1 MTHKVAIAISG
12 AVSLGSYESG
22 TVYELIHAIKL
33 HNEANPDN
41 RIEID
46 VLSGASA
53 GGMTA
58 AMIAQKLLY
67 DGAALEDPINNS
79 LYDVWVNR
87 VDILDLLNPD
97 LGDDPDKSLLSSN
110 RIRDN
115 AKYVFLTRYNQLDP
129 VIKPHIAVGEKIQLG
144 LALSNL
150 NGVDYELPTFSATDT
165 GMDSGEFI
173 QTRNQDRYTTEVT
186 DTCDHADYWV
196 DVMTAGR
203 ACGAFPLAFRPLS
216 VQRQWDCADYK
227 GLGAK
232 DWASY
237 FTGQYSYADGGI
249 FNNYPLGLARDLA
262 LRVDKEA
269 GDADKR
275 FYFYISPDAKVTS
288 ADYSFSAD
296 NANMVQAMG
305 QIVKSILSNS
315 RFQDWVQTDS
325 LNSELEKL
333 HRRAKGLLDV
343 VMNAKP
349 DELSAMRTTADKFC
363 KMLYLESSGGDQTA
377 QQNNYRKDYQHAEAA
392 FMPYVPTGVHLTTE
406 QKTVWLNSILVMEVN
421 ANLNGK
427 DKMRIYTITAEASEL
442 ASSPIAAFFG
452 FLDVRFRIHDYWV
465 GRLKARNMIN
475 QIIHHVKQGDAHQL
489 PLNISP
495 LDTTEIEAKLEGM
508 SALRNATMSD
518 VAKTTRKKL
527 YQRLKNRS
535 QLIMKSLG
543 LNFIVRK
550 LILQFVLKGKIK
562 QFLKL

>member
-33 HNEANPDN
+33 HNDANPDN

-67 DGAALEDPINNS
+67 DGKALEDPVNNS

-87 VDILDLLNPD
+87 VDIIDLLNPD

-115 AKYVFLTRYNQLDP
+115 AKYVFLTRYNQLNP
-129 VIKPHIAVGEKIQLG
+129 EINAHSAVGEKIQLG

-150 NGVDYELPTFSATDT
+150 NGVDYELPTFSTTATGTETGT
-165 GMDSGEFI
+165 GMGQGEFI
-173 QTRNQDRYTTEVT
+173 QTRNQDRFTTEVD
-186 DTCDHADYWV
+186 DTCDRADYWTE
-196 DVMTAGR
+196 VMTAGR
-203 ACGAFPLAFRPLS
+203 ACGAFPLAFRPLT
-216 VQRQWDCADYK
+216 VKRHWDCADYK

-237 FTGQYSYADGGI
+237 FTGDYGYADGGI

-262 LRVDKEA
+262 QRVDKEA
-269 GDADKR
+269 SDVDKR
-275 FYFYISPDAKVTS
+275 FYFYISPDAKVST
-288 ADYSFSAD
+288 ADYAFKAD
-296 NANMVQAMG
+296 NANMVQSMG

-315 RFQDWVQTDS
+315 RFQDWVQTDD
-325 LNSELEKL
+325 LNSELDKL

-343 VMNAKP
+343 VINARP
-349 DELSAMRTTADKFC
+349 DELAAMRTTADKFC
-363 KMLYLESSGGDQTA
+363 KMLYAESGG
-377 QQNNYRKDYQHAEAA
+377 NYEKDYQHAQAT
-392 FMPYVPTGVHLTTE
+392 FMPYVPEGVRLTQE
-406 QKTVWLNSILVMEVN
+406 QKTVWLNAILVMEVN
-421 ANLNGK
+421 ANLSGK
-427 DKMRIYTITAEASEL
+427 DKMRIYTITAEPDEL
-442 ASSPIAAFFG
+442 ASAPIAAFFG

-465 GRLKARNMIN
+465 GRLKARQLIN
-475 QIIHHVKQGDAHQL
+475 QIIAGVKNGEEHQL
-489 PLNISP
+489 PLAIDP
-495 LDTTEIEAKLEGM
+495 LDTSEIEAKLRDM
-508 SALRNATMSD
+508 SALRNATMDD
-518 VAKTTRKKL
+518 VAKETRKKL
-527 YQRLKNRS
+527 YQRLAERS
-535 QLIMKSLG
+535 QLVMKSVG
-543 LNFIVRK
+543 LNYVVRK
-550 LILQFVLKGKIK
+550 AILYFVLRGKIK

>member
-22 TVYELIHAIKL
+22 TVYELINAIKL
-33 HNEANPDN
+33 HNEANPDH

-67 DGAALEDPINNS
+67 DGADLEDPVNNS

-87 VDILDLLNPD
+87 VDIIDLLNPD
-97 LGDDPDKSLLSSN
+97 LGGDPDKSLLSSN

-115 AKYVFLTRYNQLDP
+115 AKYVFLTRYNQLNP
-129 VIKPHIAVGEKIQLG
+129 EIKPHIAVGEKIQLG

-165 GMDSGEFI
+165 GIGSGEFI

-186 DTCDHADYWV
+186 DSCDHADYWT

-203 ACGAFPLAFRPLS
+203 ACGAFPLAFRPLT
-216 VQRQWDCADYK
+216 VARQWDCADYK

-232 DWASY
+232 DWAAY
-237 FTGQYSYADGGI
+237 FTGDYGYADGGI

-262 LRVDKEA
+262 VRADKES
-269 GDADKR
+269 GDVDKR
-275 FYFYISPDAKVTS
+275 FYFYISPDAKVTA
-288 ADYSFSAD
+288 ADYTFNAD
-296 NANMVQAMG
+296 KANMLQSMG

-315 RFQDWVQTDS
+315 RFQDWVQTDD
-325 LNSELEKL
+325 LNSELNKL
-333 HRRAKGLLDV
+333 HRRAKSLLDV
-343 VMNAKP
+343 VINARP
-349 DELSAMRTTADKFC
+349 DELSAMRKTADKFC
-363 KMLYLESSGGDQTA
+363 KMLYLENGGD
-377 QQNNYRKDYQHAEAA
+377 YPKDYQHAAA
-392 FMPYVPTGVHLTTE
+392 TFMPTVPEGVRLTEE
-406 QKTVWLNSILVMEVN
+406 QKTVWVNSVLVMGVN

-427 DKMRIYTITAEASEL
+427 DKMRIYTITADPSEL
-442 ASSPIAAFFG
+442 ASAPIAAFFG

-475 QIIHHVKQGDAHQL
+475 QIIASVSKGDTHQL
-489 PLNISP
+489 PLKISP
-495 LDTTEIEAKLEGM
+495 LDVTEIEAKLKEM
-508 SALRNATMSD
+508 SSLRNATMVD
-518 VAKTTRKKL
+518 VAKSTRKQL
-527 YQRLKNRS
+527 YKRLKNRS
-535 QLIMKSLG
+535 QLIMKSVG
-543 LNFIVRK
+543 LNFVVRK
-550 LILQFVLKGKIK
+550 LVLHFLLKNKIK

>member
-22 TVYELIHAIKL
+22 TVYEIIHALKL

-87 VDILDLLNPD
+87 VDIIDLLNPD

-115 AKYVFLTRYNQLDP
+115 AKHVFLTRYNQLDP
-129 VIKPHIAVGEKIQLG
+129 EIKPHAAVGDTIQLG

-150 NGVDYELPTFSATDT
+150 NGVDYELPTFSSAEN
-165 GMDSGEFI
+165 GMGQGEFI
-173 QTRNQDRYTTEVT
+173 QTRNQDRYTTEVS
-186 DTCDHADYWV
+186 DRCDYADYWIE
-196 DVMTAGR
+196 VMTAGR
-203 ACGAFPLAFRPLS
+203 ACGAFPLAFRPLT
-216 VQRQWDCADYK
+216 VQRHWDTVDYK

-232 DWASY
+232 DWDS
-237 FTGQYSYADGGI
+237 FFNGQYSYADGGI
-249 FNNYPLGLARDLA
+249 FNNYPLGLARDLS
-262 LRVDKEA
+262 LRIDRSAQDV
-269 GDADKR
+269 DKR
-275 FYFYISPDAKVTS
+275 FYFYISPDAKVS
-288 ADYSFSAD
+288 SSDYNFCADS
-296 NANMVQAMG
+296 ANMVQSMG

-325 LNSELEKL
+325 LNSELDKL
-333 HRRAKGLLDV
+333 HHRAKGLLDV
-343 VMNAKP
+343 VINAKP
-349 DELSAMRTTADKFC
+349 DELAAIRTTADKFC
-363 KMLYLESSGGDQTA
+363 KMLYLENQG
-377 QQNNYRKDYQHAEAA
+377 NYAHDYSHAEST
-392 FMPYVPTGVHLTTE
+392 FMPYVPNDVRLTEE

-421 ANLNGK
+421 ANLSGK
-427 DKMRIYTITAEASEL
+427 DKMRIYTITAEESEL
-442 ASSPIAAFFG
+442 ASAPIAAFFG

-475 QIIHHVKQGDAHQL
+475 HIIDRVKQGDKHQL
-489 PLNISP
+489 PLMIEP
-495 LDTTEIEAKLEGM
+495 LDTTEIEAKLAEM
-508 SALRNATMSD
+508 SALRNATMAD
-518 VAKTTRKKL
+518 VAKTTRQKL
-527 YQRLKNRS
+527 YRRLKNRS
-535 QLIMKSLG
+535 QLIMKTMG
-543 LNFIVRK
+543 LNVVVRV
-550 LILQFVLKGKIK
+550 LVFQFVLKRKIK
-562 QFLKL
+562 QFLQL

>member
-22 TVYELIHAIKL
+22 TVYELINAIKL
-33 HNEANPDN
+33 HNQANPDH

-67 DGAALEDPINNS
+67 DGADLEDPINNS

-87 VDILDLLNPD
+87 VDIIDLLNPD

-115 AKYVFLTRYNQLDP
+115 AKYVFLTRYNQLNP
-129 VIKPHIAVGEKIQLG
+129 EIKPHIAVGEKIQLG

-150 NGVDYELPTFSATDT
+150 NGVDYELPTFAATDKEM
-165 GMDSGEFI
+165 GSGEFL

-186 DTCDHADYWV
+186 DSCDHADYWT

-203 ACGAFPLAFRPLS
+203 ACGAFPLAFRPLT
-216 VQRQWDCADYK
+216 VKRQWDSADYK

-232 DWASY
+232 DWAEY
-237 FTGQYSYADGGI
+237 FTGEYGYADGGI

-262 LRVDKEA
+262 VRMDNES
-269 GDADKR
+269 GDVDKR
-275 FYFYISPDAKVTS
+275 FYFYISPDAKVSS
-288 ADYSFSAD
+288 ADYTFSAD
-296 NANMVQAMG
+296 KANMVQSMG

-315 RFQDWVQTDS
+315 RFQDWVQTDD
-325 LNSELEKL
+325 LNSELDKL
-333 HRRAKGLLDV
+333 HRRVKGLLDV
-343 VMNAKP
+343 VVNARP

-363 KMLYLESSGGDQTA
+363 KMLYLESDGGRPKD
-377 QQNNYRKDYQHAEAA
+377 YRKDYEHAKAT
-392 FMPYVPTGVHLTTE
+392 FMPTVPDDVRLTEE
-406 QKTVWLNSILVMEVN
+406 QKTVWINSVLVMEVN

-427 DKMRIYTITAEASEL
+427 DKMRIYTITADPSEL
-442 ASSPIAAFFG
+442 ASSPISAFFG

-475 QIIHHVKQGDAHQL
+475 QIIASVNNGDTHQL
-489 PLNISP
+489 PLKISP
-495 LDTTEIEAKLEGM
+495 LDVTEIEAKLKEM
-508 SALRNATMSD
+508 SSMRNATMAD
-518 VAKTTRKKL
+518 VAKSTRQKL
-527 YQRLKNRS
+527 YKRLKNRS
-535 QLIMKSLG
+535 QLIMKSMG
-543 LNFIVRK
+543 LNFLVRK
-550 LILQFVLKGKIK
+550 LVLQFVLKSKIK